1 MPKDTHIIEVKTK
14 GAAKSQK
21 QIKGVGNALGGMAKK
36 AGVAAAAYFG
46 SQALLQGIQ
55 SSIDLFAK
63 QEIAEKKLR
72 FAAGASTEELIK
84 QAKSLQ
90 QVTSFGDEAIIAQQA
105 YVKSL
110 GVSTEQTKEIIAASV
125 DLASAMNI
133 SLESAVMNTTKTLS
147 GMQGELGEKL
157 PAAFKLLTAEQ
168 LKAGE
173 GIKFIR
179 EQFKGTAE
187 VDAKSLTG
195 QLEQM
200 RNAVG
205 DAGEAMGELL
215 SPVVSN
221 LAGIFKTAAE
231 NVAIFFKRARET
243 ELETTIREMQ
253 ELGVAGDALA
263 RLKNLQLDKEI
274 EALNKELEK
283 SNNNNMTSAQ
293 IEEQL
298 KEIADER
305 LRLGVQIS
313 EKAAE
318 DFEEKERLFHEE
330 MNFARDRFARE
341 KQLMEDS
348 NATREDFAAQERREK
363 EELAEIARVFREETA
378 QNEQARLEQLQAE
391 EEQLVTNAARLEQ
404 INALENQ
411 RVEIKDKETKKDD
424 AEDKKTEEK
433 DKKKSKIKDKLAK
446 LELENKGKIKE
457 KIKELDVFEKGKDIK
472 EGLRTAYGIG
482 ADAYRYGTKLGGPVL
497 GAILGAVGLAGGLA
511 YQKKI
516 MAAQYGADFV
526 TSGPQLM
533 MVGEGSG
540 PERVQV
546 TPLVDENINGPQG
559 GGITLNISGNV
570 MSEEYTEE
578 VIIPQIKEGLR
589 LGGDIGI

>member
-1 MPKDTHIIEVKTK
+1 MPKDTHIIEVKAT
-14 GAAKSQK
+14 GAKKSEK
-21 QIKGVGNALGGMAKK
+21 EIKGVSGALGGLAKQ

-46 SQALLQGIQ
+46 SQALLQGIR
-55 SSIDLFAK
+55 SSIDLFAQ
-63 QEIAEKKLR
+63 QEVAEKKLR
-72 FAAGASTEELIK
+72 FAAGASTEELIR

-110 GVSTEQTKEIIAASV
+110 GVSTEQTKEIVAASV
-125 DLASAMNI
+125 DLAAAMGI

-187 VDAKSLTG
+187 VEAKSMTG
-195 QLEQM
+195 QLQQM
-200 RNAVG
+200 KNAVG
-205 DAGEAMGELL
+205 DAGEALGETLAPIVVTIAGKLKSAAEAFQSFIFNTTASDTEIAIKNLKEMGIDTTTLELNMVRL
-215 SPVVSN
+215 EKNKAMSALGESVITVGTNMDTVVSKQN
-221 LAGIFKTAAE
+221 ELNSANEKHLE
-231 NVAIFFKRARET
+231 SMNQRVALEQEILEATGGQKDLEEILLDAQLQKGEVLSVAQIQRLEELKAAREAFET
-243 ELETTIREMQ
+243 EQLEHE
-253 ELGVAGDALA
+253 A
-263 RLKNLQLDKEI
+263 RIENIQKEI
-274 EALNKELEK
+274 EERQKLEELRLNEVAL
-283 SNNNNMTSAQ
+283 
-293 IEEQL
+293 EEQL
-298 KEIADER
+298 
-305 LRLGVQIS
+305 GVNN
-313 EKAAE
+313 KKNTE
-318 DFEEKERLFHEE
+318 D
-330 MNFARDRFARE
+330 
-341 KQLMEDS
+341 
-348 NATREDFAAQERREK
+348 
-363 EELAEIARVFREETA
+363 
-378 QNEQARLEQLQAE
+378 
-391 EEQLVTNAARLEQ
+391 
-404 INALENQ
+404 
-411 RVEIKDKETKKDD
+411 EIKDEG
-424 AEDKKTEEK
+424 
-433 DKKKSKIKDKLAK
+433 KKSKIKDKLSK
-446 LELENKGKIKE
+446 LDLKNKGTIKE
-457 KIKELDVFEKGKDIK
+457 KIKELDVFEKAKDIK
-472 EGLRTAYGIG
+472 EGIRTAYGIG
-482 ADAYRYGTKLGGPVL
+482 ADAFRYGTKLGGPVL
-497 GAILGAVGLAGGLA
+497 GAVLGAVGLAGGLA

-559 GGITLNISGNV
+559 GNINLTINSPI

>member
-1 MPKDTHIIEVKTK
+1 MPKDTHIIEVKAT
-14 GAAKSQK
+14 GAKKSEK
-21 QIKGVGNALGGMAKK
+21 EIKGVSGALGGLAKQ

-46 SQALLQGIQ
+46 SQALLQGIR
-55 SSIDLFAK
+55 SSIDLFAQ
-63 QEIAEKKLR
+63 QEVAEKKLR
-72 FAAGASTEELIK
+72 FAAGASTEELIR

-110 GVSTEQTKEIIAASV
+110 GVSTEQTKEIVAASV
-125 DLASAMNI
+125 DLAAAMGI

-187 VDAKSLTG
+187 VEAKSMTG
-195 QLEQM
+195 QLQQM
-200 RNAVG
+200 KNAVG
-205 DAGEAMGELL
+205 DAGEALGETLAPIVVTIAGKLKSAAEAFQSFIFNTTASDTEIAIKNLKEMGIDTTTLELNMVRL
-215 SPVVSN
+215 EKNKAMSALGESVITVGTNMDTVVSKQN
-221 LAGIFKTAAE
+221 ELNSANEKHLE
-231 NVAIFFKRARET
+231 SMNQRVALEQEILEATGGQKDLEEILLDAQLQKGEVLSFAQIQRLEELKAAREAFET
-243 ELETTIREMQ
+243 EQLEHE
-253 ELGVAGDALA
+253 A
-263 RLKNLQLDKEI
+263 RIENIQKEI
-274 EALNKELEK
+274 EERQKLEELRLNEVAL
-283 SNNNNMTSAQ
+283 
-293 IEEQL
+293 EEQL
-298 KEIADER
+298 
-305 LRLGVQIS
+305 GVNN
-313 EKAAE
+313 KKNTE
-318 DFEEKERLFHEE
+318 D
-330 MNFARDRFARE
+330 
-341 KQLMEDS
+341 
-348 NATREDFAAQERREK
+348 
-363 EELAEIARVFREETA
+363 
-378 QNEQARLEQLQAE
+378 
-391 EEQLVTNAARLEQ
+391 
-404 INALENQ
+404 
-411 RVEIKDKETKKDD
+411 EIKDEG
-424 AEDKKTEEK
+424 
-433 DKKKSKIKDKLAK
+433 KKSKIKDKLSK
-446 LELENKGKIKE
+446 LDLKNKGTIKE
-457 KIKELDVFEKGKDIK
+457 KIKELDVFEKAKDIK
-472 EGLRTAYGIG
+472 EGIRTAYGIG
-482 ADAYRYGTKLGGPVL
+482 ADAFRYGTKLGGPVL
-497 GAILGAVGLAGGLA
+497 GAVLGAVGLAGGLA

-559 GGITLNISGNV
+559 GNINLTINSPI